1 MPPLSAKSK
10 MITGS
15 RELVLGN
22 PEQFLPEY
30 LLPARAPVSS
40 QVTPP
45 EDRIF
50 LDGPLDTV
58 CDKCISLT
66 DVHADVDMDS

>member
-22 PEQFLPEY
+22 PEQFLPKY
-30 LLPARAPVSS
+30 LLSARAPVSS

-45 EDRIF
+45 DDRIF
-50 LDGPLDTV
+50 LDAPTDTV
-58 CDKCISLT
+58 CDTCISLA